1 MPNKAK
7 RHKSG
12 GQPCVELRDLIHT
25 GGVSATGLAEI
36 LQKLE
41 TGQLPTAVS
50 ASSVKRARNERLDI

>member
-1 MPNKAK
+1 M
-7 RHKSG
+7 
-12 GQPCVELRDLIHT
+12 ELRDLIHT

-50 ASSVKRARNERLDI
+50 ASSVKRARNERFDI